1 MTSALIIPGSPPQAV
16 TGLDDPMTV
25 AAPGPAVLFDDRT
38 PAGRLD
44 PSAGRPSGAAA
55 DPGAAAPEATA
66 PEATATPPTVTVP
79 QRPLAYREAGR
90 DWHVIGYEAADHWE
104 NLSPALRT
112 RLLADRTA
120 PLDVDE
126 FKATTNGASASMIT
140 NNWVRS
146 GHPRQYRI
154 AGELR
159 DLAEVLARI
168 ADA

>member
-1 MTSALIIPGSPPQAV
+1 MTSALIIPGTPPQAV

-25 AAPGPAVLFDDRT
+25 AAPGPAVLFDDRI

-44 PSAGRPSGAAA
+44 PHAGRPSGSAA
-55 DPGAAAPEATA
+55 DPEATA
-66 PEATATPPTVTVP
+66 PEATAPAPTVSVP
-79 QRPLAYREAGR
+79 ERPLAYREAGR

-126 FKATTNGASASMIT
+126 FKAMTNGASASMIT

-168 ADA
+168 ADT

>member
-1 MTSALIIPGSPPQAV
+1 MTSALIIPGTPPQAV

-44 PSAGRPSGAAA
+44 PRAGRPSGAAA
-55 DPGAAAPEATA
+55 ASEATA
-66 PEATATPPTVTVP
+66 PEAAPPTVTVP
-79 QRPLAYREAGR
+79 QRPLAYREGGR

-104 NLSPALRT
+104 NLSPALRA